1 MAPGT
6 IDRGYV
12 HPFHPIPTLTLGAL
26 CAVTFVA
33 VSLGYG
39 RNLLA
44 IMAFFI
50 VISVWFVVRRYQFV
64 RRGDQFTMNWPR
76 PIGY

>member
-1 MAPGT
+1 
-6 IDRGYV
+6 
-12 HPFHPIPTLTLGAL
+12 
-26 CAVTFVA
+26 
-33 VSLGYG
+33 
-39 RNLLA
+39 LLA